1 MHIVLEKDDVI
12 ARRVGEEYFLLT
24 TGDATL
30 HNIRESGVYIF
41 EAIEKGQGYDEI
53 LGGLVTEFDVERVV
67 AAADL
72 DEFLRELEEKGIITV
87 EK

>member
-1 MHIVLEKDDVI
+1 MRIGLIKDDVI
-12 ARRVGEEYFLLT
+12 ARRVGDEYFLLT

-41 EAIEKGQGYDEI
+41 EAIEKGRGYDEI
-53 LGGLVTEFDVERVV
+53 LNGLVTEFDVKSDR

-72 DEFLRELEEKGIITV
+72 DGFLRELEEKGIITV

>member
-1 MHIVLEKDDVI
+1 MRIELVTDDVV

-41 EAIEKGQGYDEI
+41 EAIEKGAGHDEI
-53 LGGLVTEFDVERVV
+53 LDGLVEEFDVERTR

-72 DEFLRELEEKGIITV
+72 DEFLRELEEKGIITLD
-87 EK
+87 

>member
-1 MHIVLEKDDVI
+1 MPIELLKDDI
-12 ARRVGEEYFLLT
+12 ITRRVGDEYFLLT

-41 EAIEKGQGYDEI
+41 EAIEKGAGYDEI
-53 LGGLVTEFDVERVV
+53 LDRLVAEFDVEKEQ

-72 DEFLRELEEKGIITV
+72 DEFLRELEEKGIIRV
-87 EK
+87 A

>member
-1 MHIVLEKDDVI
+1 MRIELVKDDVV

-41 EAIEKGQGYDEI
+41 EAIEKGAERDEI
-53 LGGLVTEFDVERVV
+53 LDGLVEEFDVEREQ

-72 DEFLRELEEKGIITV
+72 DEFLRELEEKGIITLG
-87 EK
+87 

>member
-1 MHIVLEKDDVI
+1 MRIELIKDDVI
-12 ARRVGEEYFLLT
+12 ARLVGDEYFLLT

-41 EAIEKGQGYDEI
+41 AAIEKGQGYDEI
-53 LGGLVTEFDVERVV
+53 LDGLVAEYDVEKEQ

-72 DEFLRELEEKGIITV
+72 DEFLRELEDKGIITV
-87 EK
+87 DK

>member
-1 MHIVLEKDDVI
+1 MRIELVTDDVV

-41 EAIEKGQGYDEI
+41 EALEKGAGYDEI
-53 LGGLVTEFDVERVV
+53 LDGLVEEFDVERAR

-72 DEFLRELEEKGIITV
+72 DAFLRELEEKGIITLD
-87 EK
+87 

>member
-1 MHIVLEKDDVI
+1 MRIELVTDDVV

-41 EAIEKGQGYDEI
+41 EAIEKGADRDGI
-53 LGGLVTEFDVERVV
+53 LDGLVEEFDVGKDV

-72 DEFLRELEEKGIITV
+72 DAFLRELEEKGIITLD
-87 EK
+87 

>member
-1 MHIVLEKDDVI
+1 MRIKVLKDDI
-12 ARRVGEEYFLLT
+12 ITRRVGEEYFLLT

-41 EAIEKGQGYDEI
+41 EAIEKGRGYDEI
-53 LGGLVTEFDVERVV
+53 LDGLVAEFDVEKEQ

-72 DEFLRELEEKGIITV
+72 DEFLRELEEKGIIRV
-87 EK
+87 A

>member
-1 MHIVLEKDDVI
+1 MRIELVTDDVV

-41 EAIEKGQGYDEI
+41 EALEKGAGYDGI
-53 LGGLVTEFDVERVV
+53 LDGLVEEFDVEKAR

-72 DEFLRELEEKGIITV
+72 DEFLRELEEKGIITLD
-87 EK
+87 

>member
-1 MHIVLEKDDVI
+1 MRIELVKDDVV

-41 EAIEKGQGYDEI
+41 EAIEKGADRDEI
-53 LGGLVTEFDVERVV
+53 LDGLVEEFDVGKEQ

-72 DEFLRELEEKGIITV
+72 DEFLRELEEKGIITLD
-87 EK
+87 

>member
-1 MHIVLEKDDVI
+1 MRIELLKDDI
-12 ARRVGEEYFLLT
+12 ITRRVGEEYFLLT

-41 EAIEKGQGYDEI
+41 DAIEKGAGYDEI
-53 LGGLVTEFDVERVV
+53 LDGLVAEFDVEKEQ

-87 EK
+87 A

>member
-1 MHIVLEKDDVI
+1 MRIELATDDVV

-41 EAIEKGQGYDEI
+41 EALEKGADRDEI
-53 LGGLVTEFDVERVV
+53 LGGLVGEFDVEKEQ

-72 DEFLRELEEKGIITV
+72 DEFLRELEEKGIITLD
-87 EK
+87 